1 MGTLASE
8 LMPLAARASDAPRI
22 YADANLP
29 TGIVAAMR
37 QALGWDVFFVLE
49 HDDLRR
55 APDREHFA
63 RAREQGRTLVTLDR
77 DFLDARRYPAASSGG
92 VIVCSA
98 PGERELLLLLAR
110 LDAELF
116 RAAEDPGVPR
126 AIAPLAGRILDWHPG
141 ASFSAERPLT

>member
-8 LMPLAARASDAPRI
+8 LVPFASRLAAAPRI

-37 QALGWDVFFVLE
+37 ERLGWDVFFVLE

-55 APDREHFA
+55 APDREHYL

-77 DFLDARRYPAASSGG
+77 DFLDEKRFPLVSSGG

-98 PGERELLLLLAR
+98 PGERELLLLLER
-110 LDAELF
+110 LDRELF
-116 RAAEDPGVPR
+116 RAGGGDAALP
-126 AIAPLAGRILDWHPG
+126 IAPLTGRKLDWHPG
-141 ASFSAERPLT
+141 AEL

>member
-8 LMPLAARASDAPRI
+8 LAPLAARASDAPRI

-29 TGIVAAMR
+29 TGIIAAMR
-37 QALGWDVFFVLE
+37 QTLGWDVFFVLE

-55 APDREHFA
+55 AADREHFA

-77 DFLDARRYPAASSGG
+77 DFLDARRYPPASSGG

-116 RAAEDPGVPR
+116 RAPAEPGV
-126 AIAPLAGRILDWHPG
+126 AGAVAPLTGRILDWYPG
-141 ASFSAERPLT
+141 AELE